1 MKPTIRRLAALG
13 AEERDR
19 LTHRSLDRI
28 FDPELWASVRSI
40 YEDVAAAVDGAL
52 CAALQRFDGVEATAD
67 ELRVSTPSSTGPGRR
82 SRPSCGMRST
92 A

>member
-1 MKPTIRRLAALG
+1 MKPTIRRLASSARKNAIG
-13 AEERDR
+13 

-40 YEDVAAAVDGAL
+40 YEGRRCRGRRA
-52 CAALQRFDGVEATAD
+52 CAQRSSAFDGVDATAG
-67 ELRVSTPSSTGPGRR
+67 ELPSRTPSSTAPGRH